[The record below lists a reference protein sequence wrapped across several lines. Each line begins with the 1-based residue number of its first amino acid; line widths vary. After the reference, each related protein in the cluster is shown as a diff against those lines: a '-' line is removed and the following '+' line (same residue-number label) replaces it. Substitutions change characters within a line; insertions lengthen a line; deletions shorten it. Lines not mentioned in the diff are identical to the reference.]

1 MKDIFHLETKK
12 KLSNIILNS
21 YTRAFVNQNL
31 VSAFC
36 GVEGGGANAGKS
48 NNPRKLFSYSVR
60 QNNNGN

>member
-1 MKDIFHLETKK
+1 MKGIFHSDQEITKQK
-12 KLSNIILNS
+12 NFNS
-21 YTRAFVNQNL
+21 HTRAFVTQNL

-36 GVEGGGANAGKS
+36 SVEAGGANAGKS